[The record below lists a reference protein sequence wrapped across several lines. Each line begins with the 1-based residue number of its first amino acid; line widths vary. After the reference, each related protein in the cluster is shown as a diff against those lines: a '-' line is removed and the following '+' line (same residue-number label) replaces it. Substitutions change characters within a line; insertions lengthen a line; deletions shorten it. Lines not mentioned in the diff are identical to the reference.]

1 MLTRW
6 DPFRDMI
13 SMRRMM
19 DRLID
24 ESLTGDGEET
34 RVDWTLPL
42 DVIEEEK
49 EFIVK
54 ASLPGIKQ
62 EDIEVIYNKG
72 ALTIKG
78 TTEQETEKKES
89 QYHLRERRVGS
100 FSRTVTLPVAIKD
113 DAINAEYKDGI
124 LTLRL
129 PKSEQDSPKRIVIK
143 AGQNVIESKKSR

>member
-6 DPFRDMI
+6 DPFRDML

-19 DRLID
+19 DRMIN
-24 ESLTGDGEET
+24 ESLSGDGDET
-34 RVDWTLPL
+34 RIEWTLPL
-42 DVIEEEK
+42 DVIEEER

-54 ASLPGIKQ
+54 ASLPGIRM
-62 EDIEVIYNKG
+62 EDIDVIFNKG

-78 TTEQETEKKES
+78 TTEQETEKKDS
-89 QYHLRERRVGS
+89 QYHLRERLVGS
-100 FSRTVTLPVAIKD
+100 FSRTVSLPSTIKA

-129 PKSEQDSPKRIVIK
+129 PKSEQDSPKRITIK
-143 AGQNVIESKKSR
+143 AGQNAIESRKS